1 MRVRPGG
8 VRKKSVNV
16 STFRILVLAIAL
28 CGGLLALRPVSA
40 AVIAEDGF
48 AYTAGDLGG
57 QNGGSGDWKDKWS
70 ADSELD
76 VTLGSW
82 GYTDSLGNALQ
93 VSGAHVELD
102 SDPGGFKKAE
112 RTLNNKLGTGTSTV
126 WFSIIVDGT
135 GASEVHNVSL
145 GDGLFFGQGIK
156 NSGSTTW
163 VLSDQ
168 DGLIQDTG
176 QSSDGRAFL
185 VVRIDFTSG
194 DEDVWLWIDPDLDST
209 PATSAADASGV
220 AKSFEA
226 DFVRAQLENFGNAG
240 FDEVRLGDTF
250 ADVAP
255 YTPAPI
261 PEPGTLSLVGAGLVV
276 LAASGRRRRGWRR

>member
-8 VRKKSVNV
+8 GRKKSVNV

-135 GASEVHNVSL
+135 GTSEVHNVSL

-156 NSGSTTW
+156 NTGSTTW
-163 VLSDQ
+163 
-168 DGLIQDTG
+168 GLG
-176 QSSDGRAFL
+176 APSWSSASTSRAATRTPGSGLTRICTRRLRPPPPTRAGWRSPSRQISF
-185 VVRIDFTSG
+185 VRS
-194 DEDVWLWIDPDLDST
+194 WR
-209 PATSAADASGV
+209 TSATRASTRS
-220 AKSFEA
+220 ASAIPSPTWRHTLPLPFPS
-226 DFVRAQLENFGNAG
+226 L
-240 FDEVRLGDTF
+240 
-250 ADVAP
+250 AP
-255 YTPAPI
+255 
-261 PEPGTLSLVGAGLVV
+261 
-276 LAASGRRRRGWRR
+276 